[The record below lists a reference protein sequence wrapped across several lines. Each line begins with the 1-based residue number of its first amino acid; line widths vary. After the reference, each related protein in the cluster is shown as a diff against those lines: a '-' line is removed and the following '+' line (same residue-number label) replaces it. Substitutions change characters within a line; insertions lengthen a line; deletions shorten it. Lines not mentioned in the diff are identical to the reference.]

1 LPLDR
6 ICVAVVL
13 NFPVLAP
20 LDDRVEVEAVLEN
33 REIGF
38 RPGRPARRTQRRR
51 ASFMQDGLFCGTVM
65 SIDGDAE
72 AAPVNANGVQGATRQ
87 ADEIDRVKASERLR
101 YTVHHHRARQTRCRP
116 QPRRPIAG
124 HVGEGGNPYPQAP
137 HDRFPCWRRCASMS
151 THAMRERS

>member
-72 AAPVNANGVQGATRQ
+72 AAPVNANGVHTAIAPGSLDVDGKPA
-87 ADEIDRVKASERLR
+87 ALLLGMSVKAKSSP
-101 YTVHHHRARQTRCRP
+101 ASASS
-116 QPRRPIAG
+116 IS
-124 HVGEGGNPYPQAP
+124 
-137 HDRFPCWRRCASMS
+137 CWRRCASMS
-151 THAMRERS
+151 THAICERS